1 MVLRISQKIVSTWC
15 RYGIISY
22 DDKDAYVYG
31 VQLLIST
38 WINVQIIAVVSFLLH
53 IPFAWIGFLLGFV
66 PLRITAG
73 GFHAKS
79 PLMCSV
85 SFCGAYTLS
94 MGASQLLQGDII
106 IITIIINCLV
116 TSLSVYF
123 FSPIPA
129 CNKPLD
135 ENEKKKNRKCSI
147 VLLCM
152 LLLAIICLIMLFDA
166 KRNAL
171 QLSLGG
177 MVMAIFL
184 CIGRVLSFRV

>member
-22 DDKDAYVYG
+22 DAKDAYVYG

-123 FSPIPA
+123 FLQYLHAINHLMKTKKRRIENVALYCFA
-129 CNKPLD
+129 CY
-135 ENEKKKNRKCSI
+135 
-147 VLLCM
+147 
-152 LLLAIICLIMLFDA
+152 CL
-166 KRNAL
+166 
-171 QLSLGG
+171 Q
-177 MVMAIFL
+177 
-184 CIGRVLSFRV
+184 SFA